1 MATRSRRCPGDPL
14 DDDVRARGDGARSNS
29 LDRNRDR
36 LGRALELRPAL
47 GRALPPRLRRHV
59 LATIAVGVPVAA
71 AAVAACVRSDPGPRT
86 LAGVAT
92 FFGLAVLAE
101 WRPLPIDVEGGRL
114 VSLAF
119 VFIVAGQLLFGWQW
133 SVLIGALAIGLVM
146 ALERDAPV
154 KAAFN
159 AATYAIAA
167 GLAALPLLL
176 DGAESRSNAGVA
188 AIVVAAGGI
197 FVLANVALVCGAIA
211 FASDGRFRDAFVDH
225 VRYSGPVFA
234 IAVLVAAQAVIL
246 WRLSAPLVVLL
257 GAPLFALT
265 LYQRSSVRRR
275 VAEREAAT
283 DSLTGLK
290 NRRAFEE
297 DAARRLAAGEP
308 TALCLIDVDRFK
320 EVNDRHGHPAGDAVL
335 AWLAAALEETAP
347 GLAYRLGG
355 DELALLLDPR
365 GHDRA
370 LDAVRR
376 RFAAAQ
382 PELPEQVTVSAGVA
396 FFPHHADDLHALL
409 KRADAALYRSKVDG
423 RARVSVYGTDALDG
437 RADTP
442 TPPSRRLA
450 ELVGAVA
457 ATTARERVASL
468 ALALAS
474 RLGVE
479 GDELE
484 HVRLAALV
492 RDSGPAGRELL
503 RELRL
508 PEATSL
514 GARIV
519 DVAAAFEAL
528 ASGRGGSVDA
538 ALRELRGESGR
549 FDPPV
554 VAALAA
560 HLARDDAAAA

>member
-1 MATRSRRCPGDPL
+1 
-14 DDDVRARGDGARSNS
+14 
-29 LDRNRDR
+29 
-36 LGRALELRPAL
+36 
-47 GRALPPRLRRHV
+47 
-59 LATIAVGVPVAA
+59 VGVPVAA
-71 AAVAACVRSDPGPRT
+71 AAVVACVRSDPGGGK

-92 FFGLAVLAE
+92 FFALAVLAE

-119 VFIVAGQLLFGWQW
+119 VFIVASQLLFGWQW

-146 ALERDAPV
+146 ALERDEPV

-167 GLAALPLLL
+167 GLAALPLLA
-176 DGAESRSNAGVA
+176 DGAESRTNAGVA

-211 FASDGRFRDAFVDH
+211 LESRGRFRDAFFDH

-275 VAEREAAT
+275 VAERNAMT

-308 TALCLIDVDRFK
+308 TALCLIDVDGFK
-320 EVNDRHGHPAGDAVL
+320 EVNDRHGHPTGDAVL
-335 AWLAAALEETAP
+335 ERLAAALEEVAP
-347 GLAYRLGG
+347 GHAYRLGG

-370 LDAVRR
+370 LAVAQR

-382 PELPEQVTVSAGVA
+382 VELPEPVTVSAGVA
-396 FFPHHADDLHALL
+396 FFPQHADDPHALL
-409 KRADAALYRSKVDG
+409 KRADTALYRSKIDG
-423 RARVSVYGTDALDG
+423 RARVSVYGAEVRDG
-437 RADTP
+437 RAEP
-442 TPPSRRLA
+442 APASRRLA
-450 ELVGAVA
+450 ELVAAVA
-457 ATTARERVASL
+457 ATSARERIASL
-468 ALALAS
+468 ARALAR

-492 RDSGPAGRELL
+492 RESGPAGRELL
-503 RELRL
+503 RTLQI
-508 PEATSL
+508 PEATPL

-519 DVAAAFEAL
+519 DVAAAFDAL
-528 ASGRGGSVDA
+528 ASGPGASVHA
-538 ALRELRGESGR
+538 ALRELQGESGGR
-549 FDPPV
+549 FDPLV

-560 HLARDDAAAA
+560 HLSLPDAAAA